1 MKRTSGNNLAALAGA
16 AEILRVRN
24 VIALLLLLSTF
35 CQAAD
40 PQIREGA
47 VVVVPV
53 EGEINEA
60 QFYFLRRIL
69 KDAEAGG
76 ASAIILNMDTPGGAL
91 DATEKIVQAL
101 LKTSIPTYTYVNTD
115 AGSAG
120 ALIAL
125 ATRNVFM
132 APVSAIGAAAPVLSG
147 GQEVPETMNAKMV
160 SFYSGYFRSVA
171 EQNGYNPNLVDAFMN
186 IKKEVKIGDRVLNPE
201 GAVLTLSAQEATEVI
216 NGKPLLARGIAKD
229 LDDLAAQAGLKT
241 QEIITVA
248 PSGFERV
255 ALWITALAPLLL
267 LGGMA
272 GAWLEF
278 KSPGFG
284 VAGVISILCFAL
296 FFAGHYIAGLTGF
309 EVAAVFALGLILILV
324 ELFFFPGVMVLATA
338 GLALMMGSLLF
349 AMVDFYPAQPF
360 VFSVDL
366 FVGPLIN
373 LGIAVLLFM
382 VLVSLL
388 ARFLPH
394 LPLFN
399 RLVLAQATP
408 AGPSLES
415 PAAELFPA
423 RVQVGDVGVV
433 RTTLRPAGRAGFGD
447 AVVDVVSDGEFVEP
461 GTAVV
466 VLAVRGSDVVVAK
479 KG

>member
-1 MKRTSGNNLAALAGA
+1 VRKAVVFFLLLAAACHA
-16 AEILRVRN
+16 AEPR
-24 VIALLLLLSTF
+24 
-35 CQAAD
+35 
-40 PQIREGA
+40 IREGS

-53 EGEINEA
+53 RGEVNEA

-69 KDAEAGG
+69 KDAETEK
-76 ASAIILNMDTPGGAL
+76 ASALILDMNTPGGAL
-91 DATEKIVQAL
+91 DATKKIVQAL
-101 LKTSIPTYTYVNTD
+101 LKTSIATYTYVNTD

-125 ATRNVFM
+125 ATKNVYM

-147 GQEVPETMNAKMV
+147 GREAPESMNAKMV

-186 IKKEVKIGDRVLNPE
+186 LNKEVKIGDRVLNPA
-201 GAVLTLSAQEATEVI
+201 GAVLTLSAKEAAEII

-229 LDDLAAQAGLKT
+229 LEDLSRQAGLAARDIVKM
-241 QEIITVA
+241 E
-248 PSGFERV
+248 PSGFER
-255 ALWITALAPLLL
+255 AAQWITALAPLLL

-284 VAGVISILCFAL
+284 VAGVLSILCFLL

-309 EVAAVFALGLILILV
+309 EVAAVFVLGLTLVLI
-324 ELFFFPGVMVLATA
+324 ELFFFPGVMALATV

-349 AMVDFYPAQPF
+349 AMVDFYPGQPF
-360 VFSVDL
+360 VFSVDI
-366 FVGPLIN
+366 FIGPLIN

-382 VLVSLL
+382 VVVSLL
-388 ARFLPH
+388 ARFLPN
-394 LPLFN
+394 LPFFH
-399 RLVLAQATP
+399 RLVLARATP
-408 AGPSLES
+408 IGPSLER

-423 RVQVGDVGVV
+423 RVQVGDIGVAQ
-433 RTTLRPAGRAGFGD
+433 TTLRPAGRAEFGD

-461 GTAVV
+461 RTRLV
-466 VLAVRGSDVVVAK
+466 VLAVRGDQVVVGRKA
-479 KG
+479 

>member
-1 MKRTSGNNLAALAGA
+1 MRKVIAFFLLLAA
-16 AEILRVRN
+16 V
-24 VIALLLLLSTF
+24 
-35 CQAAD
+35 CQAAE

-47 VVVVPV
+47 VVVIPI
-53 EGEINEA
+53 EGEVNEA

-69 KDAEAGG
+69 KDAETDK
-76 ASAIILNMDTPGGAL
+76 ASAIILDMNTPGGAL

-101 LKTSIPTYTYVNTD
+101 LKTDIPTYTFVNTD

-125 ATRNVFM
+125 ATKNVYM

-186 IKKEVKIGDRVLNPE
+186 INKEVKIGDRVLNPE
-201 GAVLTLSAQEATEVI
+201 GAVLTLSSKEATEI
-216 NGKPLLARGIAKD
+216 IDGKPLLARGIAKD
-229 LDDLAAQAGLKT
+229 LDDLSRQAGLSA
-241 QEIITVA
+241 QEIVKME
-248 PSGFERV
+248 PSGFERA

-284 VAGVISILCFAL
+284 VAGVLSLLCFLL
-296 FFAGHYIAGLTGF
+296 FFTGHYIAGLTGF

-349 AMVDFYPAQPF
+349 AMVDFYPTQPF
-360 VFSVDL
+360 TFSVDL
-366 FVGPLIN
+366 FIGPLIN

-388 ARFLPH
+388 ARFLPN

-399 RLVLAQATP
+399 RLVLAEVVP
-408 AGPSLES
+408 AGPSLDE
-415 PAAELFPA
+415 AASQLFPA
-423 RVQVGDVGVV
+423 RVQVGDIGVAQ
-433 RTTLRPAGRAGFGD
+433 TTLRPAGRAEFGD

-461 GTAVV
+461 RTRLV
-466 VLAVRGSDVVVAK
+466 VLAVRGDQVVVGRTA
-479 KG
+479 